1 VTPAPWVNVLAN
13 PHFGSLISESGSAST
28 WKENAHEFR
37 LTPWYNDPVSDISGE
52 AFYIRDEETG
62 HFWSPTPLPCR
73 AATPY
78 ISRHGF
84 GYSVFEHIEEGI
96 FSELWIYV
104 AIDAPIKFTLL
115 KLRNES
121 GRSRSLSVTGY
132 LEWVLGDLRSK
143 TMMHITTEVDTGS
156 GALFARNQYNTE
168 FADRAIFFDVDDIN
182 RIITGDRTEFIGRN
196 GELSNPAAMTRKQL
210 SGKVGAALDPCA
222 AIQVNLELDDGQE
235 QETIFRLGVTGRRG
249 ADDASNTVR
258 SFRGPTIAQSVL
270 DEVQKYWKKT
280 LGTIQVETPDQSLN
294 VLANGW
300 LLYQTLSCRLW
311 ARNGYYQSGGAFGF
325 RDQLQDTMAL
335 VYAQPVLVRQHLLLC
350 ASRQFQDGDVQHWWH
365 PLSGRGV
372 RTQCSDDY
380 LWLPLAVS
388 RYIITTGDL
397 SILNEIV
404 RFVEGRPVRA
414 DEDSYYDLPGVTD
427 EATSLY
433 DHCARAVKRGLRF
446 GSHGLP
452 LIGSGDWN
460 DGMNKVGAGGKG
472 ESVWMGFFL
481 YEVLIKFAEIA
492 RMKSD
497 ISFAELCKK
506 EAVQLQRNIER
517 DGWDGKW
524 YRRAYFDDGSL
535 LGSATNTECRIDSI
549 AQSWSVLSGAG
560 APERIRQ
567 AMESV
572 DALLVHRDQ
581 KLIQLLD
588 PPFDKCE
595 MEPGYIK
602 GYVPG
607 VRENGG
613 QYTHAAI
620 WAAMAFAALRDNQ
633 RLWDLLSIINPIN
646 HARSPEEVDIYKVEP
661 YVVASDVYAL
671 FPHVGRGGWTWFT
684 GSAAWMY
691 RLILESLLGM
701 SMKMDKIT
709 FKPCLPADWKEFKIR
724 YLFRETVYQINVRQT
739 NDSVEEASVT
749 IDGFVKQDRTI
760 QLVND
765 HQDHLV
771 EVRIPPASV

>member
-1 VTPAPWVNVLAN
+1 
-13 PHFGSLISESGSAST
+13 
-28 WKENAHEFR
+28 
-37 LTPWYNDPVSDISGE
+37 
-52 AFYIRDEETG
+52 
-62 HFWSPTPLPCR
+62 
-73 AATPY
+73 
-78 ISRHGF
+78 
-84 GYSVFEHIEEGI
+84 
-96 FSELWIYV
+96 
-104 AIDAPIKFTLL
+104 
-115 KLRNES
+115 
-121 GRSRSLSVTGY
+121 
-132 LEWVLGDLRSK
+132 
-143 TMMHITTEVDTGS
+143 
-156 GALFARNQYNTE
+156 
-168 FADRAIFFDVDDIN
+168 
-182 RIITGDRTEFIGRN
+182 
-196 GELSNPAAMTRKQL
+196 
-210 SGKVGAALDPCA
+210 
-222 AIQVNLELDDGQE
+222 
-235 QETIFRLGVTGRRG
+235 
-249 ADDASNTVR
+249 
-258 SFRGPTIAQSVL
+258 
-270 DEVQKYWKKT
+270 
-280 LGTIQVETPDQSLN
+280 
-294 VLANGW
+294 
-300 LLYQTLSCRLW
+300 
-311 ARNGYYQSGGAFGF
+311 
-325 RDQLQDTMAL
+325 
-335 VYAQPVLVRQHLLLC
+335 
-350 ASRQFQDGDVQHWWH
+350 
-365 PLSGRGV
+365 V

-404 RFVEGRPVRA
+404 RFIEGRQVRA

-433 DHCARAVKRGLRF
+433 DHCTRAIKKGLRF

-452 LIGSGDWN
+452 LMGSGDWN
-460 DGMNKVGAGGKG
+460 DGMNKVGEGGKG

-481 YEVLIKFAEIA
+481 YEVLMQFAEIA

-497 ISFAELCKK
+497 MSFAEICKK
-506 EAVQLQRNIER
+506 EAVQLQRSIER
-517 DGWDGKW
+517 DGWDGQW

-567 AMESV
+567 AMEAV
-572 DALLVHRDQ
+572 DSLLVHRDQ

-588 PPFDKCE
+588 PPFDKSE

-661 YVVASDVYAL
+661 YVVTSDVYAL

-701 SMKMDKIT
+701 SINIDKMS
-709 FKPCLPADWKEFKIR
+709 FAPCLPVDWKEFKIH
-724 YLFRETVYQINVRQT
+724 YLFRETLYRITVRQT
-739 NDSVEEASVT
+739 NDGVEEASVT
-749 IDGFVKQDRTI
+749 LDGFARPDRTI

-765 HQDHLV
+765 HQEHLV
-771 EVRIPPASV
+771 EVRIPPASM

>member
-1 VTPAPWVNVLAN
+1 
-13 PHFGSLISESGSAST
+13 
-28 WKENAHEFR
+28 
-37 LTPWYNDPVSDISGE
+37 
-52 AFYIRDEETG
+52 
-62 HFWSPTPLPCR
+62 
-73 AATPY
+73 
-78 ISRHGF
+78 
-84 GYSVFEHIEEGI
+84 
-96 FSELWIYV
+96 
-104 AIDAPIKFTLL
+104 
-115 KLRNES
+115 
-121 GRSRSLSVTGY
+121 
-132 LEWVLGDLRSK
+132 
-143 TMMHITTEVDTGS
+143 
-156 GALFARNQYNTE
+156 
-168 FADRAIFFDVDDIN
+168 
-182 RIITGDRTEFIGRN
+182 
-196 GELSNPAAMTRKQL
+196 
-210 SGKVGAALDPCA
+210 
-222 AIQVNLELDDGQE
+222 
-235 QETIFRLGVTGRRG
+235 
-249 ADDASNTVR
+249 
-258 SFRGPTIAQSVL
+258 
-270 DEVQKYWKKT
+270 
-280 LGTIQVETPDQSLN
+280 
-294 VLANGW
+294 
-300 LLYQTLSCRLW
+300 
-311 ARNGYYQSGGAFGF
+311 
-325 RDQLQDTMAL
+325 
-335 VYAQPVLVRQHLLLC
+335 
-350 ASRQFQDGDVQHWWH
+350 
-365 PLSGRGV
+365 
-372 RTQCSDDY
+372 
-380 LWLPLAVS
+380 
-388 RYIITTGDL
+388 
-397 SILNEIV
+397 
-404 RFVEGRPVRA
+404 
-414 DEDSYYDLPGVTD
+414 
-427 EATSLY
+427 
-433 DHCARAVKRGLRF
+433 
-446 GSHGLP
+446 
-452 LIGSGDWN
+452 
-460 DGMNKVGAGGKG
+460 MNKVGAGGKG

>member
-1 VTPAPWVNVLAN
+1 V
-13 PHFGSLISESGSAST
+13 
-28 WKENAHEFR
+28 
-37 LTPWYNDPVSDISGE
+37 
-52 AFYIRDEETG
+52 
-62 HFWSPTPLPCR
+62 
-73 AATPY
+73 
-78 ISRHGF
+78 
-84 GYSVFEHIEEGI
+84 
-96 FSELWIYV
+96 
-104 AIDAPIKFTLL
+104 
-115 KLRNES
+115 
-121 GRSRSLSVTGY
+121 
-132 LEWVLGDLRSK
+132 EWVLGDLRSK
-143 TMMHITTEVDTGS
+143 TMMHVTTEVDTRS
-156 GALFARNQYNTE
+156 GALFARNSYNTE
-168 FADRAIFFDVDDIN
+168 FADRVVFFDVDDKN

-196 GELSNPAAMTRKQL
+196 GELSNPAAMTRTQL
-210 SGKVGAALDPCA
+210 SGKVGATLDPCA
-222 AIQVNLELDDGQE
+222 AIQVNFELDDGQE
-235 QETIFRLGVTGRRG
+235 HETIFRLGVTGRRG
-249 ADDASNTVR
+249 ADDASKTVK
-258 SFRGPTIAQSVL
+258 SFRGSTIAQSVL
-270 DEVQKYWKKT
+270 DAVQKYWHKT

-294 VLANGW
+294 VLTNGW

-335 VYAQPVLVRQHLLLC
+335 VYAEPVLVRQHLLLC

-365 PLSGRGV
+365 PPSGRGV

-397 SILNEIV
+397 SILDEIV

-414 DEDSYYDLPGVTD
+414 DEDSYYDLPGVAD

-433 DHCARAVKRGLRF
+433 EHCARAIKKGLRF

-452 LIGSGDWN
+452 LMGSGDWN
-460 DGMNKVGAGGKG
+460 DGMNKVGEGGKG

-481 YEVLIKFAEIA
+481 YEVLTQFAEIA

-497 ISFAELCKK
+497 LSFAELCKK
-506 EAVQLQRNIER
+506 EADQLQQSIER
-517 DGWDGKW
+517 DGWDGQW
-524 YRRAYFDDGSL
+524 YRRAYFDDGSP
-535 LGSATNTECRIDSI
+535 LGSVTNTECQIDSI

-560 APERIRQ
+560 APERMRQ
-567 AMESV
+567 AMEAV
-572 DALLVHRDQ
+572 DKLLVHRDQ

-646 HARSPEEVDIYKVEP
+646 HARSPEEADVYKVEP

-671 FPHVGRGGWTWFT
+671 FPHIGRGGWTWFT

-701 SMKMDKIT
+701 SINMDKMS
-709 FKPCLPADWKEFKIR
+709 FKPCLPVDWEEFKIR
-724 YLFRETVYQINVRQT
+724 YLFRETVYQITVRQT

-749 IDGFVKQDRTI
+749 IDGFVRKDRMI

-765 HQDHLV
+765 HQEHLV
-771 EVRIPPASV
+771 EVKIPVASMEKSMSRSG